1 MDLSQIHDA
10 IASKAFAQLAD
21 ICDELLL
28 QVDARGAASP
38 EQWPYTIHLLSHLY
52 ANDLN
57 SARFLWK
64 SVPQAIKESRPELV
78 AAWRIGQCLWNRD
91 YAGVY
96 GAIRGFD
103 WSPEVAG
110 LVAAFSESYT
120 KRMFQLLTSAY
131 STIGVVD
138 VAHFIG
144 MSEEDATKYA
154 LQQGWSLDSSSQMLT
169 VIKPKI
175 ATEQK
180 LDSSKLQR
188 LTEFVFHLEH

>member
-10 IASKAFAQLAD
+10 IASKAFPQLAD

-38 EQWPYTIHLLSHLY
+38 EQWPYTIHLLAHLY

-64 SVPQAIKESRPELV
+64 SVPQPIKESRPELV

-175 ATEQK
+175 VTEQK